1 MPSERFIREF
11 FEVFNQCNLNKME
24 GLFSFDAQFFFPK
37 TQPLIGKDRILQ
49 PKSAPRGWPS
59 C

>member
-1 MPSERFIREF
+1 MLSESFIREF
-11 FEVFNQCNLNKME
+11 FEVFNQCNLDKME
-24 GLFSFDAQFFFPK
+24 DLFSLDAEFFFPK
-37 TQPLIGKDRILQ
+37 TQPLIDKNRILQ